1 MRAAHAMS
9 LREAKDLINAR
20 CDVHLFTRLIEKVSP
35 HLHSPIAL
43 TLAQAYHDT
52 IKHLPAKALT
62 DHLASYGASNHIEW
76 LPFYT
81 SAISLST

>member
-9 LREAKDLINAR
+9 LREAKALIKAR
-20 CDVHLFTRLIEKVSP
+20 CRVRLTFVERVRP

-43 TLAQAYHDT
+43 TPAQAYEDT

-62 DHLASYGASNHIEW
+62 DHLATYGDSNHIEW